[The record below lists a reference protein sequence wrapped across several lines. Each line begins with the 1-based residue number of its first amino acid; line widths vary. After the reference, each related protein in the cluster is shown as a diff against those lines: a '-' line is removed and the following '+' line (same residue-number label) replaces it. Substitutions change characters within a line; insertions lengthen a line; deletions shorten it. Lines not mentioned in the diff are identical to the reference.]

1 MAEQDEVRLTVP
13 AMPEFLRL
21 ARVTATG
28 LASRLGFT
36 FDEVEDLRLAID
48 ELCHSVVGAK
58 GRPGRLSVR
67 YGITADGLAVD
78 GQGEADGEF
87 APSLSDWSRQI
98 LEVEGVGDFRGEGP
112 EPTLSDLS
120 SQILTAL
127 VDEHDVRR
135 GSDGLPC
142 FRFRKA
148 RMEYGRR

>member
-1 MAEQDEVRLTVP
+1 VAEQDEVRLTVP

-48 ELCHSVVGAK
+48 ELCFALMGTR
-58 GRPGRLSVR
+58 GRPGTIRLR
-67 YGITADGLAVD
+67 YLVTEQA
-78 GQGEADGEF
+78 
-87 APSLSDWSRQI
+87 

>member
-48 ELCHSVVGAK
+48 ELCFALMGTR
-58 GRPGRLSVR
+58 GRPGTIRLR
-67 YGITADGLAVD
+67 YLVTD
-78 GQGEADGEF
+78 EA
-87 APSLSDWSRQI
+87 
-98 LEVEGVGDFRGEGP
+98 LEVEGVGEFRGEGP

-120 SQILTAL
+120 RQILTAL